1 MTGLSVWRCIAPHGQ
16 DGGPDGGQD
25 GGQDG
30 GADMNRIGIV
40 LIVIAGL
47 VGAGLFALS
56 AWKIPAPTVAVNKVV
71 PNDQL
76 PN

>member
-1 MTGLSVWRCIAPHGQ
+1 MGTRQNDGQNDGQ
-16 DGGPDGGQD
+16 DD
-25 GGQDG
+25 

-47 VGAGLFALS
+47 VGAGLFAMS
-56 AWKIPAPTVAVNKVV
+56 AWKIPAPTVAVNKVI
-71 PNDQL
+71 PNEKL

>member
-1 MTGLSVWRCIAPHGQ
+1 MIGLSVARCAAPH
-16 DGGPDGGQD
+16 GQD

-30 GADMNRIGIV
+30 GADMNRVGIV

-71 PNDQL
+71 PNEQL
-76 PN
+76 SN

>member
-1 MTGLSVWRCIAPHGQ
+1 MGTRQNDGQ
-16 DGGPDGGQD
+16 DDGY
-25 GGQDG
+25 DG

-47 VGAGLFALS
+47 VGAGLFAMS
-56 AWKIPAPTVAVNKVV
+56 AWKIPAPTVAVNKVI
-71 PNDQL
+71 PNEKL

>member
-1 MTGLSVWRCIAPHGQ
+1 VTGLSVRRCAAPYGQ
-16 DGGPDGGQD
+16 DGGV
-25 GGQDG
+25 DG

-71 PNDQL
+71 PNEQL
-76 PN
+76 SN

>member
-1 MTGLSVWRCIAPHGQ
+1 MGTRQNDGQ
-16 DGGPDGGQD
+16 DD
-25 GGQDG
+25 

-47 VGAGLFALS
+47 VGAGLFAMS
-56 AWKIPAPTVAVNKVV
+56 AWKIPAPTVAVNKVI
-71 PNDQL
+71 PNEKL

>member
-1 MTGLSVWRCIAPHGQ
+1 MPAKDGSSRHRLACEGMAVWN
-16 DGGPDGGQD
+16 
-25 GGQDG
+25 G

-40 LIVIAGL
+40 LVVIAGL

-71 PNDQL
+71 PDDRL

>member
-1 MTGLSVWRCIAPHGQ
+1 MAGQEWPSSIGWAGLAGR
-16 DGGPDGGQD
+16 
-25 GGQDG
+25 DG

-40 LIVIAGL
+40 LVVIAGL

-71 PNDQL
+71 PNEKL
-76 PN
+76 AN

>member
-1 MTGLSVWRCIAPHGQ
+1 MRRALWSRIV
-16 DGGPDGGQD
+16 
-25 GGQDG
+25 GQDG
-30 GADMNRIGIV
+30 GADMNRVGII

>member
-1 MTGLSVWRCIAPHGQ
+1 M
-16 DGGPDGGQD
+16 
-25 GGQDG
+25 DG

-40 LIVIAGL
+40 LIVIVGL

-71 PNDQL
+71 PNEQL
-76 PN
+76 SN

>member
-1 MTGLSVWRCIAPHGQ
+1 
-16 DGGPDGGQD
+16 
-25 GGQDG
+25 
-30 GADMNRIGIV
+30 MNRVGIV

>member
-1 MTGLSVWRCIAPHGQ
+1 MAVWN
-16 DGGPDGGQD
+16 
-25 GGQDG
+25 G

-40 LIVIAGL
+40 LVVIAGL

-71 PNDQL
+71 PDDRL

>member
-1 MTGLSVWRCIAPHGQ
+1 MAEQDWLGRTGWAELAGR
-16 DGGPDGGQD
+16 
-25 GGQDG
+25 DG

-40 LIVIAGL
+40 LVVIAGL

-71 PNDQL
+71 PNEKL
-76 PN
+76 AN